1 VLKTFIEN
9 ENIKVEELNLFD
21 VPAIPAEMKTIVIL
35 GPQYDFSDREMKLLR
50 DFWEKE
56 GRILLLLDPTAKTP
70 KLLGFLSELG
80 VKVNDDRLMANIKT
94 GIQEVARVRDVI
106 GRFLGDSPITK
117 RLAEVRA
124 PFFGATSS
132 LTLAAAE
139 EMRASNIKLQ
149 PLGQAEKGYWGELDY
164 NSDDENLLQFTQGR
178 DHDAPLSFAVSIE
191 KGGSG
196 DDRVQTNSSRM
207 VVVTNSTFAQDN
219 ALTQDQQGLD
229 FVSGSVNWLMNRE
242 QLIGIA
248 PKVPKTLTLNLD
260 DNTMRTLRWLIL
272 VLMPLIPALIGVTV
286 WWQRRA

>member
-1 VLKTFIEN
+1 M
-9 ENIKVEELNLFD
+9 LFR
-21 VPAIPAEMKTIVIL
+21 
-35 GPQYDFSDREMKLLR
+35 SKLL
-50 DFWEKE
+50 
-56 GRILLLLDPTAKTP
+56 A
-70 KLLGFLSELG
+70 FLSGLG

-139 EMRASNIKLQ
+139 QMSASNIKLQ
-149 PLGQAEKGYWGELDY
+149 PLVQAEKGYWGELDY

-178 DHDAPLSFAVSIE
+178 DHDAPLYFAASIE

-196 DDRVQTNSSRM
+196 DDRVQANSSRM
-207 VVVTNSTFAQDN
+207 VVVTNSTFVQDN

-229 FVSGSVNWLMNRE
+229 FVSGSVNWLLNRE

-248 PKVPKTLTLNLD
+248 PKVPKTLAFNLD
-260 DNTMRTLRWLIL
+260 DNALRNLRWLIL
-272 VLMPLIPALIGVTV
+272 VLMPLIPALIGIAV